1 MFKYICVILSVML
14 CVPAWANSAEDVR
27 ALISSG
33 DYVQARTEAQNLNS
47 AQGYA
52 LAAES
57 LASQIL
63 LGEVDKLNLRSKE
76 ARELSE
82 KALALNPDLY
92 EAKLQY
98 TLTDGFVTRTSG
110 DFTAWRKKLPMKTYN
125 KIQSFRTDY
134 PDDPRGMALE
144 AAWHM
149 GIVRKAGKN
158 SEKWFGAS
166 LTEGQRLYEFAI
178 KANPNDILV
187 VTNYAM
193 SLLVLNAKD
202 HADSARPILESV
214 TQLIPSTH
222 LDRKIQMR
230 AKEVLESYED
240 HKQVEK
246 LAAKF
251 LDGK

>member
-1 MFKYICVILSVML
+1 M
-14 CVPAWANSAEDVR
+14 
-27 ALISSG
+27 
-33 DYVQARTEAQNLNS
+33 
-47 AQGYA
+47 
-52 LAAES
+52 
-57 LASQIL
+57 
-63 LGEVDKLNLRSKE
+63 
-76 ARELSE
+76 
-82 KALALNPDLY
+82 
-92 EAKLQY
+92 
-98 TLTDGFVTRTSG
+98 TRTSG
-110 DFTAWRKKLPMKTYN
+110 DFNAWRKKLPMKTYN

-134 PDDPRGMALE
+134 PNDPRGMALE

-158 SEKWFGAS
+158 SERWFGAS
-166 LTEGQRLYEFAI
+166 LTEGQRLYELAI

-202 HADSARPILESV
+202 HADSTRPILENV
-214 TQLIPSTH
+214 TQLTPSTH

>member
-1 MFKYICVILSVML
+1 
-14 CVPAWANSAEDVR
+14 
-27 ALISSG
+27 
-33 DYVQARTEAQNLNS
+33 
-47 AQGYA
+47 
-52 LAAES
+52 
-57 LASQIL
+57 
-63 LGEVDKLNLRSKE
+63 
-76 ARELSE
+76 
-82 KALALNPDLY
+82 
-92 EAKLQY
+92 
-98 TLTDGFVTRTSG
+98 
-110 DFTAWRKKLPMKTYN
+110 MKTYN

-166 LTEGQRLYEFAI
+166 LTEGQRLYELAI

-193 SLLVLNAKD
+193 SLLVLNAQD
-202 HADSARPILESV
+202 YADKVRPTLESV
-214 TQLIPSTH
+214 LKLTPTND

-230 AKEVLESYED
+230 AKEVLVIYED

>member
-1 MFKYICVILSVML
+1 
-14 CVPAWANSAEDVR
+14 
-27 ALISSG
+27 
-33 DYVQARTEAQNLNS
+33 
-47 AQGYA
+47 
-52 LAAES
+52 
-57 LASQIL
+57 
-63 LGEVDKLNLRSKE
+63 
-76 ARELSE
+76 
-82 KALALNPDLY
+82 
-92 EAKLQY
+92 
-98 TLTDGFVTRTSG
+98 
-110 DFTAWRKKLPMKTYN
+110 
-125 KIQSFRTDY
+125 
-134 PDDPRGMALE
+134 MALE

-158 SEKWFGAS
+158 SERWFGAS
-166 LTEGQRLYEFAI
+166 LAEGQRLYELAI

-214 TQLIPSTH
+214 TQLTPSTH

-230 AKEVLESYED
+230 TKEVLESYED